1 MVDRS
6 DARAA
11 PERHLGVFD
20 AVCAVVGIVV
30 GSLIFFLGPYLVA
43 QNTTSPATM
52 LLAWVFGG
60 FLCLCGA
67 LSYAAYVAGEVRNP
81 RRNMLRFSWS
91 ASRSSPFSTWPS
103 TWLTFAPWASAG

>member
-1 MVDRS
+1 MVHRS
-6 DARAA
+6 DAPAA

-20 AVCAVVGIVV
+20 AVCVVVGVVV
-30 GSLIFFLGPYLVA
+30 GSFIFFLGPHLVA

-67 LSYAAYVAGEVRNP
+67 LSYAELATAYPRTGGDAGPPPDGPGLFVT
-81 RRNMLRFSWS
+81 
-91 ASRSSPFSTWPS
+91 SPAHLAT
-103 TWLTFAPWASAG
+103 TLCNA